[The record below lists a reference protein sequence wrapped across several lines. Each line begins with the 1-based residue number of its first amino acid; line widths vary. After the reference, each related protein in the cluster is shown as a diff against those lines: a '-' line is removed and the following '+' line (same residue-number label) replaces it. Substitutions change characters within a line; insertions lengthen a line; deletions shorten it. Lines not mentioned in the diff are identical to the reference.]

1 MKIRIVLLLS
11 IALPLS
17 ASPHGNNKAGDSTI
31 ADQAI
36 GEVVVTGQYASG
48 TVEKAVQRIRVID
61 RKKIDAMSA
70 QNLRDVLMNEMNI
83 RLSQDNVLGSSLSV
97 QGITGQNV
105 KILVDGV
112 PVIGRQDGNIDLTQI
127 NLHNIERIE
136 VIEGPMSVN
145 YGTDAL
151 AGTINL
157 ITRKTTTHSWEAGIA
172 SYAENIGN
180 YNLNGRLA
188 FRRGRHSVS
197 LTGGRN
203 LFDGWKQDDPIL
215 VGFGAAPADR
225 NRTQDWKP
233 KTQYLAGLQY
243 ALKVNAATIITY
255 KGDYFR
261 ETILNRG
268 TPDYYG
274 EKALDDYYRTYR
286 SDHALYLNSTLKKHH
301 NLHVQVA
308 FNDYKRVKNTY
319 NKDLT
324 TLSEALS
331 QADGAQ
337 DTSRFR
343 LFSSRG
349 TFSAARPEAK
359 INYEIGYDVN
369 VETATGVRI
378 EEGRQAIGDY
388 AVFASAEYRPLTSL
402 TIRPGLRYAYNTDY
416 PAPLVPSVHVRYKL
430 ESVTLRASWARGFRS
445 PTLKELYFDFHDSNH
460 DIDGNK
466 DLRAEYSDNYNVAA
480 QYAARSGRVGYR
492 LEATAFYNDI
502 RDRIDLAAVSG
513 SRYSYVN
520 IGRYRSRGIQF
531 NADLNIDR
539 FHATAGFSYLGRLN
553 ALSGESNI
561 PEYSYNP
568 EARASAT
575 YDIRPLDL
583 SASVFFKYTGRTP
596 GYGLNDSGAVVRT
609 SIAAFSMA
617 DLTLSRLFFHKQL
630 NIGIGC
636 KNIFDVTRISQT
648 AGTDGTAHGGSGTSI
663 PYSTGRSYFVRADL
677 NLKGK

>member
-1 MKIRIVLLLS
+1 MKTKRCLLLGML
-11 IALPLS
+11 APFCV
-17 ASPHGNNKAGDSTI
+17 AAHGNGPAGDSTI
-31 ADQAI
+31 AGQTI

-61 RKKIDAMSA
+61 RRKMDAMGA

-112 PVIGRQDGNIDLTQI
+112 PVIGRQDGNIDLTQL

-136 VIEGPMSVN
+136 VIEGPMSVS

-157 ITRKTTTHSWEAGIA
+157 ITRKAGAHSWEAGLA
-172 SYAENIGN
+172 SYAESIGN

-188 FRRGRHSVS
+188 FSRRKHSLS

-203 LFDGWKQDDPIL
+203 LFDGWKQEDPVL
-215 VGFGAAPADR
+215 VGFAAAPADR
-225 NRTQDWKP
+225 NRIQDWKP

-243 ALKVNAATIITY
+243 AFLFNAATTLTY
-255 KGDYFR
+255 KGDYFK

-268 TPDYYG
+268 LPDYYG
-274 EKALDDYYRTYR
+274 ENALDDYYRTYR
-286 SDHALYLNSTLKKHH
+286 FDHALYLNSSLAKHR
-301 NLHVQVA
+301 NIRVQAA

-324 TLSEALS
+324 TLGEELS
-331 QADGAQ
+331 QADGSQ

-349 TFSAARPEAK
+349 SFGTARPEAK
-359 INYEIGYDVN
+359 INYEVGYDVN
-369 VETATGVRI
+369 IETATGARI
-378 EEGRQAIGDY
+378 EEGSQAIGDY
-388 AVFASAEYRPLTSL
+388 AAFASAEYRPLESL

-416 PAPLVPSVHVRYKL
+416 PAPLVPSVHIRYKL
-430 ESVTLRASWARGFRS
+430 KEVTMRASWARGFRS

-466 DLRAEYSDNYNVAA
+466 DLKAEYSDNFNVAV
-480 QYAARSGRVGYR
+480 QYAGRSGGVGYR
-492 LEATAFYNDI
+492 LEAVAFYNDI

-513 SRYSYVN
+513 TQYSYVN
-520 IGRYRSRGIQF
+520 IGRYRSRGVQL
-531 NADLNIDR
+531 NADLNVSR
-539 FHATAGFSYLGRLN
+539 FRATAGVSYLGRLN
-553 ALSGESNI
+553 ALSGESNV
-561 PEYSYNP
+561 PEYSYSP
-568 EARASAT
+568 EVRGSVT

-583 SASVFFKYTGRTP
+583 SVSVFFKYTGRTP
-596 GYGLNDSGAVVRT
+596 GYGLNDSGAVIAT
-609 SIAAFSMA
+609 SVAAFSMA
-617 DLTLSRLFFHKQL
+617 DCTISRFFFDKRL
-630 NIGIGC
+630 NIGVGC
-636 KNIFDVTRISQT
+636 KNIFDVRRITQT
-648 AGTDGTAHGGSGTSI
+648 AAADGTAHSGSGTSI
-663 PYSTGRSYFVRADL
+663 PYSTGRSYFLRADF